1 MKKSIHQELIKNNK
15 SSSKKI
21 KLNQSTDQTLNPV
34 FIKQSIKDNYKES
47 INEIIAL
54 NSRLTKLF
62 KSLNVSSNFI
72 ITFNN
77 LPKTYTN
84 SSDNPINL
92 ATEDYVLDQ
101 ISIAELG
108 DLTKTINFKNQEL
121 SLKTQGPLQLQ
132 DFILNSYDDS
142 GEKYLNINLLLSES
156 INDISNDNDY
166 IFYFDDNYYLY
177 HYNNDSQKWEI
188 VNNIKYTIIKSNRQI
203 FSYYNSKWNLINSQ
217 YIFLDNIINSNN
229 KPEPELNQNK
239 IMMFYTQNGDNYSYS
254 LEISEKQD
262 NTWEWI
268 PYNKIVYCVIL
279 NGTSSFYIY
288 TQLNNTWKWIKEDE
302 DNYQMLSNIINN
314 KSGNLK
320 SNKGLFDQITIGN
333 PDKSGEFYIY
343 YKSSDTDPITKHNIV
358 KLLQDIDTSIKDIKC
373 TSIKVGK
380 IVGQDFIPEIL
391 NARYEDNNP
400 IVNITDLTVDGIIKI
415 NKNAGKS
422 ILNPVYVNLN
432 NLLDQLQYFSEQL
445 TFIKSIN
452 ADDDSISDVSSYG
465 NLRCESIKIPNI
477 LEISK
482 ENETDKYHVT
492 LTDTIPELHINNIL
506 LPNDYYNL
514 FTDES
519 FITKKYFDGNQSTSI
534 TTPANIGNNDNPGIL
549 NLYGVPDNTNPKAT
563 IKLFY
568 QTSQKLFDNTS
579 NTTITMYGI
588 NSDIHDISNVTNTFT
603 INNMAITK
611 NNNNNKA
618 DILGI
623 NSIEMKE
630 ISLEDINNNSNNYM
644 KIYYNNTDDDKLN
657 FSFYD
662 ISTQNYKNLLQLKCF
677 DNNIEINTDGKII
690 ADKITTNNSIISYGD
705 IITKTGFYIKDP
717 TDSSI
722 SYASILKDNNISVL
736 KIDKINTNNNGLIIE
751 DRKNSSNNNEIII
764 KSFDSNIELYSKNYT
779 ENNISIYDSYIK
791 MKDKSNKN
799 NYIELNNYTY
809 KDLSIDPP
817 PDPDNR
823 QEIPTLFIQNCQIQ
837 MNKTSEIGESIPVF
851 YVDKT
856 GLLKCHGLE
865 IAEDINIRSIT
876 FKNTDNLFKM
886 STKETNNKSFIIYD
900 ISINSTDEVLKLEKT
915 GSNLNTYSLKS
926 YGFETFG
933 TTNSE
938 PNLKISNDG
947 NLTTQSSI
955 TMNNGQFIM
964 IDGASNILQIDSSN
978 GINSTK
984 NINLY
989 SDSINGNN
997 TISLTSS
1004 SGIISGN
1011 QFNTKNNYIQ
1021 IQDNNTNTSIIK
1033 LLDKNNNSKYIEF
1046 NNNNNPTLLIQDG
1059 QIKMNKDGETNPV
1072 FSVNSDGQ
1080 VNCKGI
1086 TLNNNKIEIKDNH
1099 SINNTLYNIARLYDI
1114 NYDPNSN
1121 PSNNNYIEF
1130 NNYSD
1135 DISVLSNPSKIPTLY
1150 IENGQIEMN
1159 NGTSDVFTVDK
1170 TGKITGNQIVLNNNG
1185 SSSLNNELNED
1196 TQPKKYIK
1204 INNEYIKILDENN
1217 PNQLYININSDGIDS
1232 KSINIKDDNSDNKI
1246 YVGKHIN
1253 DTDDDTNKLIK
1264 IMYDEDNKSYLEMYS
1279 VNGSDRKQKLL
1290 INDSNIE
1297 TNNNIKIKNDNK
1309 DNDWILIDKNTGI
1322 TIQGTDTD
1330 TNTIYKNIIDYDS
1343 LKIFSK
1349 TESQSD
1355 DEIQIKLSAD
1365 GDITAKSLTINEIS
1379 LSNIRLSIDGTQTYL
1394 QLTIGTTSY
1403 KIQLIPDS

>member
-15 SSSKKI
+15 SFSKKI

-156 INDISNDNDY
+156 INDISNDNNDY
-166 IFYFDDNYYLY
+166 IFFFDDNYYLY
-177 HYNNDSQKWEI
+177 HYNNDSQKWET

-217 YIFLDNIINSNN
+217 YIFLDDIINSNN
-229 KPEPELNQNK
+229 KPDPKLNQNK

-262 NTWEWI
+262 NTWEWV
-268 PYNKIVYCVIL
+268 PYNKIEYCVIL

-288 TQLNNTWKWIKEDE
+288 TQINNTWKWIKEDE
-302 DNYQMLSNIINN
+302 DNYIILSNIINN

-320 SNKGLFDQITIGN
+320 SNKGLFDQLTIGN

-343 YKSSDTDPITKHNIV
+343 YQSSDTDPITKHNIV

-380 IVGQDFIPEIL
+380 TVGQDFIPEIL

-400 IVNITDLTVDGIIKI
+400 IVNITDLTVNGIIKI

-465 NLRCESIKIPNI
+465 NLRCESLKIPNI

-482 ENETDKYHVT
+482 ENETVKYHVT

-588 NSDIHDISNVTNTFT
+588 NSDIHDILNVSSNTFT

-611 NNNNNKA
+611 NNNKA

-630 ISLEDINNNSNNYM
+630 ISLADINNNSNNYM
-644 KIYYNNTDDDKLN
+644 KIYYNNTNDDKLN

-662 ISTQNYKNLLQLKCF
+662 ITTQNYKNLLQLKCF

-705 IITKTGFYIKDP
+705 IITKTGLYIKDP
-717 TDSSI
+717 TDSST
-722 SYASILKDNNISVL
+722 SYASILKDNNIGVL
-736 KIDKINTNNNGLIIE
+736 KIDKINTNNNGIIIE
-751 DRKNSSNNNEIII
+751 DKKNSSNNNEIII
-764 KSFDSNIELYSKNYT
+764 KSFDSNIELYSK
-779 ENNISIYDSYIK
+779 
-791 MKDKSNKN
+791 
-799 NYIELNNYTY
+799 
-809 KDLSIDPP
+809 
-817 PDPDNR
+817 
-823 QEIPTLFIQNCQIQ
+823 
-837 MNKTSEIGESIPVF
+837 
-851 YVDKT
+851 
-856 GLLKCHGLE
+856 
-865 IAEDINIRSIT
+865 
-876 FKNTDNLFKM
+876 
-886 STKETNNKSFIIYD
+886 
-900 ISINSTDEVLKLEKT
+900 KLVK
-915 GSNLNTYSLKS
+915 
-926 YGFETFG
+926 
-933 TTNSE
+933 
-938 PNLKISNDG
+938 LKIN
-947 NLTTQSSI
+947 
-955 TMNNGQFIM
+955 
-964 IDGASNILQIDSSN
+964 A
-978 GINSTK
+978 
-984 NINLY
+984 
-989 SDSINGNN
+989 
-997 TISLTSS
+997 
-1004 SGIISGN
+1004 
-1011 QFNTKNNYIQ
+1011 
-1021 IQDNNTNTSIIK
+1021 
-1033 LLDKNNNSKYIEF
+1033 
-1046 NNNNNPTLLIQDG
+1046 
-1059 QIKMNKDGETNPV
+1059 
-1072 FSVNSDGQ
+1072 
-1080 VNCKGI
+1080 
-1086 TLNNNKIEIKDNH
+1086 
-1099 SINNTLYNIARLYDI
+1099 
-1114 NYDPNSN
+1114 
-1121 PSNNNYIEF
+1121 
-1130 NNYSD
+1130 
-1135 DISVLSNPSKIPTLY
+1135 
-1150 IENGQIEMN
+1150 
-1159 NGTSDVFTVDK
+1159 
-1170 TGKITGNQIVLNNNG
+1170 
-1185 SSSLNNELNED
+1185 
-1196 TQPKKYIK
+1196 
-1204 INNEYIKILDENN
+1204 
-1217 PNQLYININSDGIDS
+1217 
-1232 KSINIKDDNSDNKI
+1232 
-1246 YVGKHIN
+1246 
-1253 DTDDDTNKLIK
+1253 
-1264 IMYDEDNKSYLEMYS
+1264 
-1279 VNGSDRKQKLL
+1279 
-1290 INDSNIE
+1290 
-1297 TNNNIKIKNDNK
+1297 
-1309 DNDWILIDKNTGI
+1309 
-1322 TIQGTDTD
+1322 
-1330 TNTIYKNIIDYDS
+1330 
-1343 LKIFSK
+1343 
-1349 TESQSD
+1349 
-1355 DEIQIKLSAD
+1355 
-1365 GDITAKSLTINEIS
+1365 
-1379 LSNIRLSIDGTQTYL
+1379 
-1394 QLTIGTTSY
+1394 
-1403 KIQLIPDS
+1403 